1 MLNTYYHGADGDK
14 ILAII
19 ASGRMMP
26 DSRNEVFFSQFT
38 PDSCF
43 MHGADRKRR
52 ASFVIK
58 VAAEIPEGG
67 TVERAETPGVRDTVI
82 VRTADPIKV
91 QVLELFVRRIKDG
104 AGQLERVSGAQKIRS
119 YLTG

>member
-14 ILAII
+14 ILSII
-19 ASGRMMP
+19 DSGQMLP
-26 DSRNEVFFSQFT
+26 DARGELFFSQYT

-58 VAAEIPEGG
+58 VAADIPEG
-67 TVERAETPGVRDTVI
+67 VAVKRVETPGVRDTVI
-82 VRTADPIKV
+82 VRTADPIRV
-91 QVLELFVRRIKDG
+91 QVLELLVRRIEDG
-104 AGQLERVSGAQKIRS
+104 VGRLERVSGAHTIRG
-119 YLTG
+119 YLLR